1 MDHFGFFIFTIN
13 DPVKILI
20 CHANFK
26 MFTDQTRENNDFLAI
41 QIQNILRE
49 NFSKIMNVEDLTCS
63 ICLGFVL

>member
-26 MFTDQTRENNDFLAI
+26 MFTDQTRENNDLLAI
-41 QIQNILRE
+41 QI
-49 NFSKIMNVEDLTCS
+49 
-63 ICLGFVL
+63 